1 MSERPPERPD
11 DEPEPEESEMQTT
24 VEVES
29 SLRAVLRTRTVSA
42 RDLLGP
48 DRILRIEHEGQL
60 YTLRITRNERLI
72 LTK

>member
-1 MSERPPERPD
+1 MSEERDPRKE
-11 DEPEPEESEMQTT
+11 DEAVQDRGESGAPARSAHEQ
-24 VEVES
+24 
-29 SLRAVLRTRTVSA
+29 RTIRA

-48 DRILRIEHEGQL
+48 DRILRIEHEGQV

>member
-1 MSERPPERPD
+1 MNEERNSEKEKKDVHPRTDPAPVIASHE
-11 DEPEPEESEMQTT
+11 
-24 VEVES
+24 
-29 SLRAVLRTRTVSA
+29 LRTVRA

-48 DRILRIEHEGQL
+48 DRILRIEHEGQV

>member
-1 MSERPPERPD
+1 MNEERGARKEDETVQNRGEPGAPARTAHEER
-11 DEPEPEESEMQTT
+11 M
-24 VEVES
+24 V
-29 SLRAVLRTRTVSA
+29 RA

-48 DRILRIEHEGQL
+48 ERVLRIEHEGQV

>member
-1 MSERPPERPD
+1 
-11 DEPEPEESEMQTT
+11 MQTT
-24 VEVES
+24 IETEALARS
-29 SLRAVLRTRTVSA
+29 ATRTRTVRA

-48 DRILRIEHEGQL
+48 DRILRIEHDGQL

>member
-1 MSERPPERPD
+1 MSSERDSREED
-11 DEPEPEESEMQTT
+11 DAMQVHTESNTVAQTPT
-24 VEVES
+24 
-29 SLRAVLRTRTVSA
+29 RTRTVRA

-48 DRILRIEHEGQL
+48 DRMLRIEHEGQL